1 MAMGSGLI
9 RRQAALL
16 RSAPHFRLLFLAA
29 FGSGIGTMLAVIALT
44 VDVYDRTGSG
54 GWVAA
59 LLIADFVPTIL
70 IGLLLGPI
78 VDRLSRKRLMIG
90 ADLVRLAAF
99 LALPFAGGPGA
110 IVALAAV
117 VGFANGF
124 FRPAS
129 YAGLPNLV
137 DDADLPHANSL
148 FQAADNLTW
157 MIGPLIGGVLL
168 AAWGPDVPYLINSA
182 TFLLSALLIA
192 RIPLERLRAEPAR
205 TSGHWRDLAEGFAVV
220 RRSRAVRT
228 VAVAWTVVMFG
239 NAWVNV
245 AVVFLV
251 REALDAGNTALG
263 LMMGGAGL
271 GLVLGSALAGGWIER
286 APIAVVYGSALTLMA
301 AGFGVAAVAP
311 AIWLALPFVVVAGFG
326 NGLASVCNPLLVQ
339 QGAPDRVRGRVFTV
353 VMSLNFGFMGLGM
366 AVAGPLVDSIGPRW
380 VWAGAAMLF
389 LVAAVLGAALAR
401 GVPQGRR
408 PSEGQ
413 QLVGA
418 PAAAP
423 VVDTERV
430 GHAI

>member
-9 RRQAALL
+9 RRQASLL

-29 FGSGIGTMLAVIALT
+29 FGSGIGTMLAVIALV
-44 VDVYDRTGSG
+44 VDVYDRTESG

-59 LLIADFVPTIL
+59 LLVADFLPTIV
-70 IGLLLGPI
+70 IGLLLGPL
-78 VDRLSRKRLMIG
+78 VDRFSRKRLMIG

-99 LALPFAGGPGA
+99 VALPFAGGAGT

-129 YAGLPNLV
+129 YAGMPNLV
-137 DDADLPHANSL
+137 EDADLPHANSL
-148 FQAADNLTW
+148 FQAADNATW
-157 MIGPLIGGVLL
+157 MLGPLVGGVLL
-168 AAWGPDVPYLINSA
+168 AAWGTDVPYVINAA

-192 RIPLERLRAEPAR
+192 RIPTERLRAEEAPTR
-205 TSGHWRDLAEGFAVV
+205 GHWRDLAEGFAVV
-220 RRSRAVRT
+220 RRSRAVLT
-228 VAVAWTVVMFG
+228 VAVAWTVVMFA

-251 REALDAGNTALG
+251 REALDAGNAALG

-286 APIAVVYGSALTLMA
+286 ASIAVVYGSALALMA
-301 AGFGVAAVAP
+301 VGYGVASTAP
-311 AIWLALPFVVVAGFG
+311 AVWLAIPCVVVGGFG

-366 AVAGPLVDSIGPRW
+366 VVAGPLTDSIGPRW
-380 VWAGAAMLF
+380 VWGGAAMLF
-389 LVAAVLGAALAR
+389 LVAAALGAAFAR
-401 GVPQGRR
+401 GVTTRR
-408 PSEGQ
+408 PRDGE
-413 QLVGA
+413 QLLGA
-418 PAAAP
+418 AAAAP
-423 VVDTERV
+423 VVETERFEQ
-430 GHAI
+430 AL